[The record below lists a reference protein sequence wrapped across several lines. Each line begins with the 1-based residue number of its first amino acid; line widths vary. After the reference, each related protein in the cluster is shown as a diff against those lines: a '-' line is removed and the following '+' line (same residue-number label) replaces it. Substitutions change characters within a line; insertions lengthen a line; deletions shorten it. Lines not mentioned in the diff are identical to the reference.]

1 MLESLLDRL
10 RPIGAPTESAITAL
24 GAGERILSEVLSPTR
39 ITGKGSTEPG
49 RLADPEVATR
59 VAKALRRQMLCELM
73 KRDTDLLGG
82 GSVNGEVLREL
93 SEKRDHML
101 GLGRILR
108 SGGAGERVEKRV
120 RPRALPQE
128 VLRVRARCKRSLGE
142 LTLHEGILLERVRLC
157 AGGIRLALAGLCGIK
172 PIGAVC
178 AGLAK
183 QAGTHLRRP
192 RSRGSGELRHET
204 LREIL

>member
-1 MLESLLDRL
+1 MDRL
-10 RPIGAPTESAITAL
+10 RPIGAPTDSGITAL
-24 GAGERILSEVLSPTR
+24 GTGERILSEVLSPNR

-59 VAKALRRQMLCELM
+59 VAKALHRQMLSELM
-73 KRDTDLLGG
+73 ERDTDLLRG

-101 GLGRILR
+101 GRILR
-108 SGGAGERVEKRV
+108 SGGAGERVEERV
-120 RPRALPQE
+120 RPRALPQG

-142 LTLHEGILLERVRLC
+142 LTLHEGILQERVRLC
-157 AGGIRLALAGLCGIK
+157 AEGIRLALAGLCGIK

-192 RSRGSGELRHET
+192 RSLRSGELRHET